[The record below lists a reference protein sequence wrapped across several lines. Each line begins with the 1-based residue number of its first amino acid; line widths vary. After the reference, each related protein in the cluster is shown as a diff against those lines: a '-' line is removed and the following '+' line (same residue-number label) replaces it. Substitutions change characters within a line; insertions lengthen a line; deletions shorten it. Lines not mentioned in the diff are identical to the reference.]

1 MNTWQEQALHH
12 AKTLLPDE
20 SCGLVID
27 VDGVQEYYPCKNIAI
42 EGANSFTIDPE
53 DYAKAEEKGT
63 VLHIC
68 HSHPNGD
75 LTASEEDIRNC
86 DFLGLSWF
94 IFDPIDDE
102 CIELKPKLHKPMLT
116 RDKFIDR
123 ERTEDEKDLRKI
135 KVYGRLA
142 ELVGWHVSYADV
154 KNMKDVYKYLV
165 CNYPE
170 INKHLQENMYR
181 ITINNDVVKTE
192 DDLLVH
198 SEGDIRIIPVVSG
211 AWFWVAA
218 AFFGAGAAATAVGG
232 AVASGVGAIAAE
244 YGTTGI
250 LGTLATTAVDTIA
263 ISGITSLIAPTPEQ
277 PDFSEISQADVS
289 LADTRAQNS
298 FGFSAI
304 TNISRAGIAVPII
317 YGEVFTGSIV
327 ISAGIDTVQVEG
339 TAE

>member
-12 AKTLLPDE
+12 AKVSLPEE

-27 VDGVQEYYPCKNIAI
+27 VDGKQEYYPCKNIAI

-53 DYAKAEEKGT
+53 DYAKAEETGT
-63 VLHIC
+63 VLYIC

-75 LTASEEDIRNC
+75 LTASEEDIKNC

-94 IFDPIDDE
+94 IFNPLDDE
-102 CIELKPKLHKPMLT
+102 CIELKPKVHKPMLS

-123 ERTEDEKDLRKI
+123 EKTKDEKGLRKI

-142 ELVGWHVSYADV
+142 ELVGWHVNYADV

-198 SEGDIRIIPVVSG
+198 SEGEIRIIPVVSG

-232 AVASGVGAIAAE
+232 AVFAAIGSVLTAI
-244 YGTTGI
+244 GTSM
-250 LGTLATTAVDTIA
+250 A
-263 ISGITSLIAPTPEQ
+263 ISGVTNMLFPQQQ
-277 PDFSEISQADVS
+277 PNVGDVNSGLSETDSRVNYSFSGIQNVS
-289 LADTRAQNS
+289 RSGVCIPL
-298 FGFSAI
+298 
-304 TNISRAGIAVPII
+304 I

-327 ISAGIDTVQVEG
+327 VSSGTDTAPVFKD
-339 TAE
+339 

>member
-27 VDGVQEYYPCKNIAI
+27 VDNKQQYYPCKNIAI

-53 DYAKAEEKGT
+53 DWAKAEETGT

-75 LTASEEDIRNC
+75 LTASEEDIKNC
-86 DFLGLSWF
+86 NFLGLSWF
-94 IFDPIDDE
+94 IFNPLDDE
-102 CIELKPKLHKPMLT
+102 CIELKPELHKPMLT
-116 RDKFIDR
+116 KDKFIDR
-123 ERTEDEKDLRKI
+123 ERTDEEKDLRKI

-142 ELVGWHVSYADV
+142 ELVGWHVNYADV

-170 INKHLQENMYR
+170 IEPHLKQNLYR

-192 DDLLVH
+192 EDLLVH
-198 SEGDIRIIPVVSG
+198 SEGEIRIIPIVSG

-218 AFFGAGAAATAVGG
+218 ALIGGG
-232 AVASGVGAIAAE
+232 AVAAASSVAIVATIGTALLTTGVSMAVSGVTNMLFPQQQPNVGDVNSGLSETDARVN
-244 YGTTGI
+244 YSF
-250 LGTLATTAVDTIA
+250 
-263 ISGITSLIAPTPEQ
+263 SGIQ
-277 PDFSEISQADVS
+277 NVS
-289 LADTRAQNS
+289 RSGVCIPL
-298 FGFSAI
+298 
-304 TNISRAGIAVPII
+304 I

-327 ISAGIDTVQVEG
+327 VSSGTDTAPVYKD
-339 TAE
+339 

>member
-1 MNTWQEQALHH
+1 MNTWQEQALDH

-27 VDGVQEYYPCKNIAI
+27 VDGKQEYYPCKNIAI

-53 DYAKAEEKGT
+53 DYAKAEETGT

-75 LTASEEDIRNC
+75 LTASEEDIKNC

-94 IFDPIDDE
+94 IFNPLDDE
-102 CIELKPKLHKPMLT
+102 CIELKPKVHKPMLT

-123 ERTEDEKDLRKI
+123 ERTQDEEGLRKI
-135 KVYGRLA
+135 KVYGSLA
-142 ELVGWHVSYADV
+142 ELVGWHVNFADV

-170 INKHLQENMYR
+170 IELHLKENIYR

-192 DDLLVH
+192 EDLLVQ
-198 SEGDIRIIPVVSG
+198 SEGEIRMIPIVSG

-218 AFFGAGAAATAVGG
+218 AFLGAGAAAAASSVAILATIGAILTTVGVSMAIQG
-232 AVASGVGAIAAE
+232 VTNMLFPQQQPNVGDLNSGLSESDARINYSFNGIQNVSRSGVCIP
-244 YGTTGI
+244 
-250 LGTLATTAVDTIA
+250 L
-263 ISGITSLIAPTPEQ
+263 
-277 PDFSEISQADVS
+277 
-289 LADTRAQNS
+289 
-298 FGFSAI
+298 
-304 TNISRAGIAVPII
+304 I

-327 ISAGIDTVQVEG
+327 VSSGTDTAPVYFG
-339 TAE
+339 G

>member
-12 AKTLLPDE
+12 AKTSLPEE

-27 VDGVQEYYPCKNIAI
+27 VDNRIEYFPCKNIAI

-53 DYAKAEEKGT
+53 DWAKAEETGT

-75 LTASEEDIRNC
+75 LTASEEDIKNC

-94 IFDPIDDE
+94 IFDPENDKLE
-102 CIELKPKLHKPMLT
+102 ELKPNKHKPMLSK
-116 RDKFIDR
+116 DKFIDR
-123 ERTEDEKDLRKI
+123 ERTEYEQGLRKI

-170 INKHLQENMYR
+170 IESHLKQNMYR
-181 ITINNDVVKTE
+181 ITINNDVIKTE
-192 DDLLVH
+192 DDLLIS
-198 SEGDIRIIPVVSG
+198 SEGEIRMIPLVSG

-218 AFFGAGAAATAVGG
+218 AFFGAGAAATAVGT
-232 AVASGVGAIAAE
+232 GVFIAIGSALTAI
-244 YGTTGI
+244 GTSM
-250 LGTLATTAVDTIA
+250 A
-263 ISGITSLIAPTPEQ
+263 ISGVTNMLFPQQQPNVGDVTSGLSETDARVNYS
-277 PDFSEISQADVS
+277 FSGI
-289 LADTRAQNS
+289 QNV
-298 FGFSAI
+298 
-304 TNISRAGIAVPII
+304 SRAGVCIPLI

-327 ISAGIDTVQVEG
+327 VSSGTDTAPVYRN
-339 TAE
+339 

>member
-12 AKTLLPDE
+12 AKTSLPDE

-27 VDGVQEYYPCKNIAI
+27 VDNKQQYYPCKNIAI

-53 DYAKAEEKGT
+53 DWAKAEETGT

-75 LTASEEDIRNC
+75 LTASEEDIKNC

-94 IFDPIDDE
+94 IFNPLDDE
-102 CIELKPKLHKPMLT
+102 CIELKPKVHKPMLS

-123 ERTEDEKDLRKI
+123 ERTEDEECLRKI

-142 ELVGWHVSYADV
+142 ELVGWHVNYADV

-165 CNYPE
+165 CNHPE

-198 SEGDIRIIPVVSG
+198 SEGEIRIIPVVSG

-218 AFFGAGAAATAVGG
+218 AFFGAGAAATAIGG
-232 AVASGVGAIAAE
+232 TVLAAIGGVLTAI
-244 YGTTGI
+244 GTSM
-250 LGTLATTAVDTIA
+250 A
-263 ISGITSLIAPTPEQ
+263 ISGVTNMLFPQQQ
-277 PDFSEISQADVS
+277 PNVGDVDSGLSETDARINYSFSGIQNVS
-289 LADTRAQNS
+289 RSGVCIPL
-298 FGFSAI
+298 
-304 TNISRAGIAVPII
+304 I

-327 ISAGIDTVQVEG
+327 VSSGTDTAPVFKD
-339 TAE
+339 

>member
-12 AKTLLPDE
+12 AQVSLPEE

-27 VDGVQEYYPCKNIAI
+27 VDNRIEYFPCKNIAI

-53 DYAKAEEKGT
+53 DYAKAEETGT

-75 LTASEEDIRNC
+75 LTASEEDIKNC

-94 IFDPIDDE
+94 IFNPLDDE
-102 CIELKPKLHKPMLT
+102 CIELKPKVHKPMLT

-123 ERTEDEKDLRKI
+123 ERTEDEEGTRKI

-142 ELVGWHVSYADV
+142 ELVGWHVNYADV

-192 DDLLVH
+192 EDLLVQ
-198 SEGDIRIIPVVSG
+198 SEGEIRIIPVVSG

-232 AVASGVGAIAAE
+232 VVFAAIGSVLTAI
-244 YGTTGI
+244 GTSM
-250 LGTLATTAVDTIA
+250 A
-263 ISGITSLIAPTPEQ
+263 ISGVTNMLFPQQQ
-277 PDFSEISQADVS
+277 PNVGDVNSGLSETDSRVNYSFSGIQNVS
-289 LADTRAQNS
+289 RSGVCIPL
-298 FGFSAI
+298 
-304 TNISRAGIAVPII
+304 I

-327 ISAGIDTVQVEG
+327 VSSGTDTAPVYKD
-339 TAE
+339 

>member
-12 AKTLLPDE
+12 AKTSLPEE
-20 SCGLVID
+20 SCGVVID
-27 VDGVQEYYPCKNIAI
+27 VDGKQEYYPCKNIAI

-53 DYAKAEEKGT
+53 DWAKAEETGT

-75 LTASEEDIRNC
+75 LTASEEDIKNC

-94 IFDPIDDE
+94 IFNPLDDE
-102 CIELKPKLHKPMLT
+102 CIELKPKIHKPMLF

-123 ERTEDEKDLRKI
+123 ERTEDEQGLRKI

-170 INKHLQENMYR
+170 IESHLKQNMYR
-181 ITINNDVVKTE
+181 ITINNDVIKTE
-192 DDLLVH
+192 DDLLIH
-198 SEGDIRIIPVVSG
+198 SEGEIRMIPLVSG

-218 AFFGAGAAATAVGG
+218 AFFGAGAAATAIGG
-232 AVASGVGAIAAE
+232 AVFVAIGSALTAIGTSMAIGGVTNMLFPQQQPNVGDVSSGLSETDSRVNYSFSGIQNVSRSGVCIP
-244 YGTTGI
+244 
-250 LGTLATTAVDTIA
+250 L
-263 ISGITSLIAPTPEQ
+263 
-277 PDFSEISQADVS
+277 
-289 LADTRAQNS
+289 
-298 FGFSAI
+298 
-304 TNISRAGIAVPII
+304 I

-327 ISAGIDTVQVEG
+327 VSSGTDTAPVSFG
-339 TAE
+339 G